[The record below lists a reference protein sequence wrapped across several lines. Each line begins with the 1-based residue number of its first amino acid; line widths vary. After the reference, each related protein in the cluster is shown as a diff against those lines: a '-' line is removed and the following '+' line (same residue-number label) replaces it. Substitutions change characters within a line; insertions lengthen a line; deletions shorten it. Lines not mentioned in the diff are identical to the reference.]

1 MSSKHRI
8 PGAAEGSDMSNDLQL
23 NRCQIT
29 HVDWRA
35 AQNTLSNLRRQVF
48 IIEQGVP
55 QEEEWDGQDET
66 AQHWLATDAAG
77 IAIGTARLLPSGQIG
92 RMAVLS
98 DYRGTGIGATL
109 LGAAVNH
116 ARHLGFTTVFLNA
129 QTHALG
135 FYQRA
140 GFTAD
145 GAEFMEAGIPHY
157 HMTQSLIPAESPP
170 VRTIEAPEIALLD
183 FDTLEAD
190 WSADGATIIAVRDL
204 VLSQE
209 LEQPAEILNDDAD
222 KTHLHWHAKHPSGET
237 IGVVRMDLKGNIS
250 RLAVLPEHRH
260 RGVARALLAAAVA
273 RAYRFGLPE
282 AQFAGLQNLERLFTQ
297 SGFTPTGEPF
307 MAHGHPH
314 QIYQKDL
321 SVGNIEHQRREQ
333 SSIADDTDIDI
344 RTDKLAR
351 DHQPVR
357 LSQEAEFR
365 QVILDMCQQAQQS
378 IRIWSPMLDH
388 KLFHSDELSECISA
402 LARRNRYTRIEIL
415 LYDSQR
421 VVKAGHALVDISRKL
436 SSSIS
441 IKLVDPERRHRNDEF
456 VLVDNEGVIYR
467 SDFEQYEGSA
477 NFRDITTNN
486 RLGRQFKSAWE
497 TGLHDPNLRQ
507 LKI

>member
-1 MSSKHRI
+1 
-8 PGAAEGSDMSNDLQL
+8 
-23 NRCQIT
+23 
-29 HVDWRA
+29 
-35 AQNTLSNLRRQVF
+35 
-48 IIEQGVP
+48 
-55 QEEEWDGQDET
+55 
-66 AQHWLATDAAG
+66 
-77 IAIGTARLLPSGQIG
+77 
-92 RMAVLS
+92 
-98 DYRGTGIGATL
+98 
-109 LGAAVNH
+109 
-116 ARHLGFTTVFLNA
+116 
-129 QTHALG
+129 
-135 FYQRA
+135 
-140 GFTAD
+140 
-145 GAEFMEAGIPHY
+145 
-157 HMTQSLIPAESPP
+157 
-170 VRTIEAPEIALLD
+170 
-183 FDTLEAD
+183 
-190 WSADGATIIAVRDL
+190 
-204 VLSQE
+204 
-209 LEQPAEILNDDAD
+209 
-222 KTHLHWHAKHPSGET
+222 
-237 IGVVRMDLKGNIS
+237 
-250 RLAVLPEHRH
+250 
-260 RGVARALLAAAVA
+260 
-273 RAYRFGLPE
+273 
-282 AQFAGLQNLERLFTQ
+282 
-297 SGFTPTGEPF
+297 
-307 MAHGHPH
+307 
-314 QIYQKDL
+314 
-321 SVGNIEHQRREQ
+321 RREQ